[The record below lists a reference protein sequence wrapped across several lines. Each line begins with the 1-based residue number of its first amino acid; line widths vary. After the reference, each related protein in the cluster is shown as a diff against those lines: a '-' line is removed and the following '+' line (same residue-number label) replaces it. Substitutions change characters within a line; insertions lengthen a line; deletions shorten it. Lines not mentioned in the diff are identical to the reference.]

1 MKTFYKIV
9 NKIARTLRL
18 HKLESWSYLRWFR
31 WWMRKDLVMGYWRFV
46 AEYLSEGEI
55 PTEVDA

>member
-18 HKLESWSYLRWFR
+18 HKLESWSYTKWFG
-31 WWMRKDLVMGYWRFV
+31 WWMRKDHVMGYWRFA
-46 AEYLSEGEI
+46 AEYIGEGEI
-55 PTEVDA
+55 STDIRA